1 MRIAIIGS
9 GGREHAICQKVH
21 ESKKVEKIFC
31 IPGNGGTSTI
41 AENITLDLKNF
52 EEIKSFLIKE
62 RIDITII
69 GPEEPLVNGIVDF
82 LKKYQLKVFGP
93 DKFCSQ
99 LEGSKI
105 FTKKMCDIEKIP
117 TAGFRIFND
126 IDSSIDYLKN
136 KNYPLVIKADGLAG
150 GKGVYICENFLD
162 AKKATKE
169 IFAGKFGNAK
179 EILVEDFLIGEEM
192 SFFILYDNNT
202 FKLFNTAQDH
212 KRVFEGDK
220 GKNTGGMGAYCPSR
234 LNNDELEKKIIEKI
248 ILPTLKYL
256 KKNKGNYVGFLY
268 AGLMIKNN
276 EPFLI
281 EYNVRMGDPE
291 CQTILPLLKNDFVD
305 LIVQSVNGRLNEID
319 IDWINKKSICI
330 VLTSKGYPDDYI
342 KSKLIKGLEDF
353 KIKENQFIFHA
364 GTKISDQ
371 KFFSNGGRVLNFVS
385 VNDDFKLARD
395 NSIKLI
401 ENLDWEN
408 GYYRKDIGFKV
419 ID

>member
-1 MRIAIIGS
+1 
-9 GGREHAICQKVH
+9 
-21 ESKKVEKIFC
+21 
-31 IPGNGGTSTI
+31 
-41 AENITLDLKNF
+41 
-52 EEIKSFLIKE
+52 
-62 RIDITII
+62 
-69 GPEEPLVNGIVDF
+69 
-82 LKKYQLKVFGP
+82 
-93 DKFCSQ
+93 
-99 LEGSKI
+99 
-105 FTKKMCDIEKIP
+105 
-117 TAGFRIFND
+117 
-126 IDSSIDYLKN
+126 
-136 KNYPLVIKADGLAG
+136 
-150 GKGVYICENFLD
+150 
-162 AKKATKE
+162 
-169 IFAGKFGNAK
+169 
-179 EILVEDFLIGEEM
+179 
-192 SFFILYDNNT
+192 
-202 FKLFNTAQDH
+202 
-212 KRVFEGDK
+212 
-220 GKNTGGMGAYCPSR
+220 
-234 LNNDELEKKIIEKI
+234 
-248 ILPTLKYL
+248 
-256 KKNKGNYVGFLY
+256 
-268 AGLMIKNN
+268 MIKNN